1 MFMFCVVFLCCC
13 YPEFYATNLL
23 INCYAQRTWV

>member
-13 YPEFYATNLL
+13 PEFSSTNLL
-23 INCYAQRTWV
+23 INCYAQRT